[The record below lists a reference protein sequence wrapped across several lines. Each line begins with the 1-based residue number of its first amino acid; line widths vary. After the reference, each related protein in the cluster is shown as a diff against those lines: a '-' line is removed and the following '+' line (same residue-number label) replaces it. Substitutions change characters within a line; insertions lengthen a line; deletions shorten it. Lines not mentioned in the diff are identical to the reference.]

1 MEKSVKL
8 SDVAQ
13 EPKKIRLNVLQAF
26 RLFAFLMIFRNHV
39 WRLIPC
45 SIDFGARGVEIFI
58 ILSGFLMSYCYYNKN
73 IACTWYESFLIC
85 KKKLLKFYPLHV
97 IMFLACIPLV
107 INRIS
112 TIEEIKRVII
122 NGVINLLLLQS
133 WFTDPYIYAGF
144 NSATWYLSAILVCYF
159 MTPVIFAVIRKY
171 RNNLLIL
178 IWGLF
183 LLRFSLE
190 YIRIHVPNIITFS
203 VHSSPIFRLMEY
215 AIGCVLGVIFLE
227 NGNIK
232 KYKNI
237 YVYSLLEVGL
247 VVVYILAVKYGNDT
261 WLRVYYI
268 LIVSLIV
275 YVFALEKGL
284 FSKMLSNRFFVHF
297 GNISFELF
305 MVHVVIIM
313 YATEQIPQISNPF
326 IECIIILI
334 ICVIIAEIIQITSLK
349 IFRNK

>member
-1 MEKSVKL
+1 
-8 SDVAQ
+8 
-13 EPKKIRLNVLQAF
+13 
-26 RLFAFLMIFRNHV
+26 MIFRNHI

-45 SIDFGARGVEIFI
+45 NIDFGARGVEIFI

-73 IACTWYESFLIC
+73 IACTWYDSFSIC

-107 INRIS
+107 IDRIS
-112 TIEEIKRVII
+112 ATEEIKRMVV

-159 MTPVIFAVIRKY
+159 MTPVIFTFIRKY
-171 RNNLLIL
+171 RDNLLIL
-178 IWGLF
+178 IFGLF

-232 KYKNI
+232 NHKNI

-247 VVVYILAVKYGNDT
+247 VFVYILAVKYGNDT

-268 LIVSLIV
+268 LIVSLMV
-275 YVFALEKGL
+275 YDLL
-284 FSKMLSNRFFVHF
+284 
-297 GNISFELF
+297 
-305 MVHVVIIM
+305 
-313 YATEQIPQISNPF
+313 
-326 IECIIILI
+326 
-334 ICVIIAEIIQITSLK
+334 
-349 IFRNK
+349 